1 MKNVVVSDEY
11 NELDLKPSDL
21 LKEYIQRTQADVF
34 QLLANPAG
42 LKTCFCPGC
51 GSDNARAAFKKFGLQ
66 YQECAA
72 CKTLYVSPRPDD
84 KTLNNYYA
92 NAGARIFWRDK
103 LSKSTDKKRK
113 EKIIKPRFQWLI
125 DSTQEYL
132 PRAAQWADIHT
143 TQYGYIEEMLRTEF
157 FRRKTLI
164 QPFLK
169 KEIFQSDSRVSIFE
183 GENWGQHFN
192 GQIDV
197 VSLFEVADHAA
208 DIESLFQNVHR
219 ILKAKGLCFVTAILA
234 SGFDIQTLWE
244 KAENLYPP
252 DRLNVFSV
260 EGFKKLF
267 ERHHFECLEFSTPG
281 ILDVDI
287 VAKSLP
293 QNGGSG
299 QYRFIEQI
307 INGKDDQVKRAFQEF
322 LQANLLSSYGR
333 ILLRKTK

>member
-21 LKEYIQRTQADVF
+21 LKEYIQMTQADVS

-51 GSDNARAAFKKFGLQ
+51 DSRDARPAFRKFGLQ

-72 CKTLYVSPRPDD
+72 CKTLYISPRPDD
-84 KTLNNYYA
+84 KALNNYYA
-92 NAGARIFWRDK
+92 NAGARIFWRDR

-132 PRAAQWADIHT
+132 PRATHWADLHT
-143 TQYGYIEEMLRTEF
+143 TQYGYIEEMLQTEF
-157 FRRKTLI
+157 FRKKTLI
-164 QPFLK
+164 SPFLK
-169 KEIFQSDSRVSIFE
+169 KEIDPRVAVFE
-183 GENWGQHFN
+183 GENWDQHFP
-192 GQIDV
+192 GQVDV
-197 VSLFEVADHAA
+197 VSLFEVADHVA
-208 DIESLFQNVHR
+208 DIEGLFQKVYR
-219 ILKAKGLCFVTAILA
+219 ALKPKGLCFITAILA

-244 KAENLYPP
+244 KAENIYPP

-267 ERHHFECLEFSTPG
+267 ERHHFECVEFSTPG

-287 VAKSLP
+287 VAKAAHN
-293 QNGGSG
+293 NGEAG
-299 QYRFIEQI
+299 QYRFIKQI
-307 INGKDDQVKRAFQEF
+307 IDSKDEQVKRAFQEF

-333 ILLRKTK
+333 ILLRKIK